1 MENSSLKNALSAIL
15 KIEEPWFIENIIIQD
30 TNQVVDI
37 FISFERGSRF
47 PCSEC
52 EKNYPVHDSNYK
64 RIRHLDLMDY
74 RCYLNVKVP
83 RTNCITHG
91 IKVITQIP
99 WSRPGS
105 HFSFSF
111 ESKIMQLVAHM
122 AMSAIANYFG
132 ESDSTFWRVFNY
144 YVNKSIKSDIKLK
157 LVRRVCVDE
166 TAIKRGHSYTTIF
179 TDFDTGQVIYVTEGR
194 KKEVFEEFKNWLK
207 LKGGQEENIKI
218 FSMDM
223 SKSYKAGQKEFF
235 EDAKVIFDRFHI
247 KKAVNEAVDK
257 VRRLEAVENEE
268 LKKTKYIWLK
278 NIQNLTKDQA
288 LKVNDFLHDSVLETV
303 KAYRLKSEFD
313 NIWNVQPLAV
323 EATLKSWLERAKS
336 VYLRPINYLIKTIQN
351 NYQGIIN
358 SMKSNITNA
367 VSEGINSKIQMAKS
381 RARGFRNFENLKA
394 IIYYLGNDFKFQFHN
409 F

>member
-1 MENSSLKNALSAIL
+1 L
-15 KIEEPWFIENIIIQD
+15 
-30 TNQVVDI
+30 NQVVDI

-47 PCSEC
+47 SCSEC
-52 EKNYPVHDSNYK
+52 EKNYPLHDSSYK

-83 RTNCITHG
+83 RTNCTTHG
-91 IKVITQIP
+91 IRTVTSIP
-99 WSRPGS
+99 WGRSGS

-122 AMSAIANYFG
+122 AMSSIANYFG
-132 ESDSTFWRVFNY
+132 ESDSTLWRVFKY
-144 YVNKSIKSDIKLK
+144 YVNKSVKSDIILK
-157 LVRRVCVDE
+157 NVSRVCVDE

-179 TDFDTGQVIYVTEGR
+179 TDYDTGQVIYVAEGR
-194 KKEVFEEFKNWLK
+194 KKEVFKEFKHWLK
-207 LKGGQEENIKI
+207 AKGGSCENIKI

-235 EDAKVIFDRFHI
+235 GDSAVIFDRFHI

-278 NIQNLTKDQA
+278 NIQNLTKEQA
-288 LKVNDFLHDSVLETV
+288 FKVNDFLHDSVLETV

-313 NIWNVQPLAV
+313 TIWNVQPLAV
-323 EATLKSWLERAKS
+323 EATLKSWLERAES
-336 VYLRPINYLIKTIQN
+336 VCLRPINNLIKTIRN
-351 NYQGIIN
+351 NYQGIVN

-367 VSEGINSKIQMAKS
+367 VSEGMNSKIQMAKS

-394 IIYYLGNDFKFQFHN
+394 MIYFLGNDFNFKFHN

>member
-15 KIEEPWFIENIIIQD
+15 KIEQPWFIENIIIQD

-37 FISFERGSRF
+37 FISFERGSLF

-52 EKNYPVHDSNYK
+52 EKNYPIHDSNYK

-83 RTNCITHG
+83 RTNCTTHG
-91 IKVITQIP
+91 IKVITKIP

-105 HFSFSF
+105 HFSFNF
-111 ESKIMQLVAHM
+111 ECKIMQLVAHM
-122 AMSAIANYFG
+122 SMSSIANYFG
-132 ESDSTFWRVFNY
+132 ESDSTFWRIFNY
-144 YVNKSIKSDIKLK
+144 YVNKSIKRDIKLK
-157 LVRRVCVDE
+157 ATRRVCVDE

-179 TDFDTGQVIYVTEGR
+179 TDYDTGQVIYVTEGR

-207 LKGGQEENIKI
+207 LKGGHEENIEI

-235 EDAKVIFDRFHI
+235 GNCKVIFDRFHI
-247 KKAVNEAVDK
+247 KKSVNEAVDK
-257 VRRLEAVENEE
+257 VRRMEAVENEE

-323 EATLKSWLERAKS
+323 EATLKSWIERAKS
-336 VYLRPINYLIKTIQN
+336 VCLKPINYLIKTILN

-394 IIYYLGNDFKFQFHN
+394 MIYYLGNDFNFQFHN